1 MLELFFKNNQ
11 APAINSD
18 NLNRI
23 ISEINE
29 VEATGIQ
36 NKARTMDL
44 QSEIARL
51 VIEKGGSIVQAN
63 PEEEGSENITS
74 ILIDDKVYKISI
86 EGIGDLERRIETVET
101 DKADELTMNTG
112 IDISDWDRDIDPDV
126 PVIVDKYTN
135 YHDAV
140 SKISQQIDVMGN
152 RTDDLKTSLNEVG
165 KRKALEGA
173 SKILTN
179 TEQNIKVIDMSLYN
193 TLIFTLR
200 DSGATTCRVCI
211 YIPSAQ
217 FLSGFYNLVH
227 PFSYAGNIYNLVI
240 KKVSN
245 DTISAKVDTMSGS
258 GNIPTNQELVVGGF

>member
-11 APAINSD
+11 APALNSD

-112 IDISDWDRDIDPDV
+112 INISDWDRDIDPDV

-152 RTDDLKTSLNEVG
+152 RTDDLKTSLNELGKVVYTTLTVTTDANGYAEFSAPSVKHKIIQVLSNATGSNGVKAVVG
-165 KRKALEGA
+165 QNM
-173 SKILTN
+173 N
-179 TEQNIKVIDMSLYN
+179 TSACFGHFDMWNNS
-193 TLIFTLR
+193 
-200 DSGATTCRVCI
+200 SGANKTFSLLAI
-211 YIPSAQ
+211 W
-217 FLSGFYNLVH
+217 LVL
-227 PFSYAGNIYNLVI
+227 P
-240 KKVSN
+240 
-245 DTISAKVDTMSGS
+245 
-258 GNIPTNQELVVGGF
+258 

>member
-11 APAINSD
+11 APALNSD

-112 IDISDWDRDIDPDV
+112 INISDWDRDIDPDV

-152 RTDDLKTSLNEVG
+152 RTDDLKTSLNNLTKLAIASPANEEISLG
-165 KRKALEGA
+165 NNTYIKRIVKSIDSQMDVDTVIDTLPSGA
-173 SKILTN
+173 SDVSMLQLFANFSNQMRIL
-179 TEQNIKVIDMSLYN
+179 VVCLYH
-193 TLIFTLR
+193 
-200 DSGATTCRVCI
+200 VCI
-211 YIPSAQ
+211 TKI
-217 FLSGFYNLVH
+217 
-227 PFSYAGNIYNLVI
+227 I
-240 KKVSN
+240 
-245 DTISAKVDTMSGS
+245 AK
-258 GNIPTNQELVVGGF
+258 

>member
-1 MLELFFKNNQ
+1 
-11 APAINSD
+11 
-18 NLNRI
+18 
-23 ISEINE
+23 
-29 VEATGIQ
+29 
-36 NKARTMDL
+36 MDL

-112 IDISDWDRDIDPDV
+112 INISDWDRDIDPDV

-152 RTDDLKTSLNEVG
+152 RTDDLKTSLNE
-165 KRKALEGA
+165 LP
-173 SKILTN
+173 KIQHLTG
-179 TEQNIKVIDMSLYN
+179 TIQI
-193 TLIFTLR
+193 TAPT
-200 DSGATTCRVCI
+200 
-211 YIPSAQ
+211 
-217 FLSGFYNLVH
+217 
-227 PFSYAGNIYNLVI
+227 
-240 KKVSN
+240 
-245 DTISAKVDTMSGS
+245 TISKVANITVPKGFNIIRVYAHYANNRPTQLALGYGNTGYENLGNVVPASGMTPQDLSLTTAVKYGTANSINVYAKYDNAGS
-258 GNIPTNQELVVGGF
+258 NSIGYDILNIDI

>member
-11 APAINSD
+11 APALNSD

-112 IDISDWDRDIDPDV
+112 INISDWDRDIDPDV

-152 RTDDLKTSLNEVG
+152 RTDDLKTSLND
-165 KRKALEGA
+165 LDNP
-173 SKILTN
+173 TN
-179 TEQNIKVIDMSLYN
+179 KVIKLPNGTMIQSKNITFSSDVTKTWGSIFESQVQQSLGNWTEAFVETPIITTSVTNGNGWLETVSSTSRTYVGDCRMVRP
-193 TLIFTLR
+193 T
-200 DSGATTCRVCI
+200 SATV
-211 YIPSAQ
+211 
-217 FLSGFYNLVH
+217 
-227 PFSYAGNIYNLVI
+227 SYTVNVI
-240 KKVSN
+240 GIGRWK
-245 DTISAKVDTMSGS
+245 
-258 GNIPTNQELVVGGF
+258 

>member
-1 MLELFFKNNQ
+1 
-11 APAINSD
+11 
-18 NLNRI
+18 
-23 ISEINE
+23 
-29 VEATGIQ
+29 
-36 NKARTMDL
+36 MDL

-112 IDISDWDRDIDPDV
+112 INISDWDRDIDPDV

-152 RTDDLKTSLNEVG
+152 RTDDLKTSLNELDNIVFNIANNG
-165 KRKALEGA
+165 YNANTDRNVLENRINAIKYVINNIMKNGNGFVVLLLDIVVVII
-173 SKILTN
+173 SITILQGFKILKY
-179 TEQNIKVIDMSLYN
+179 Q
-193 TLIFTLR
+193 
-200 DSGATTCRVCI
+200 
-211 YIPSAQ
+211 
-217 FLSGFYNLVH
+217 H
-227 PFSYAGNIYNLVI
+227 
-240 KKVSN
+240 
-245 DTISAKVDTMSGS
+245 
-258 GNIPTNQELVVGGF
+258 

>member
-11 APAINSD
+11 APALNSD

-112 IDISDWDRDIDPDV
+112 IDISDWDRNIDPDV

-152 RTDDLKTSLNEVG
+152 RTDDLKTSLNKIMFE
-165 KRKALEGA
+165 KRNLTFSANGRA
-173 SKILTN
+173 SFTLN
-179 TEQNIKVIDMSLYN
+179 GVTENSIVVCSRN
-193 TLIFTLR
+193 VETATSLIFSAKCTANTVNI
-200 DSGATTCRVCI
+200 GCYEVTT
-211 YIPSAQ
+211 Q
-217 FLSGFYNLVH
+217 KG
-227 PFSYAGNIYNLVI
+227 YAGTFEVNMVIYN
-240 KKVSN
+240 
-245 DTISAKVDTMSGS
+245 
-258 GNIPTNQELVVGGF
+258 P

>member
-1 MLELFFKNNQ
+1 
-11 APAINSD
+11 
-18 NLNRI
+18 
-23 ISEINE
+23 
-29 VEATGIQ
+29 
-36 NKARTMDL
+36 MDL

-112 IDISDWDRDIDPDV
+112 INISDWDRDIDPDV

-152 RTDDLKTSLNEVG
+152 RTDDLKTSLNA
-165 KRKALEGA
+165 KAQGRSVTLNNHSSKTIKFKNYNTCAFITAGNSFYVYNYGYLFTIKSENNINVTLA
-173 SKILTN
+173 SDYVTITVDNTTN
-179 TEQNIKVIDMSLYN
+179 TNYYLGIVVMNDIE
-193 TLIFTLR
+193 
-200 DSGATTCRVCI
+200 
-211 YIPSAQ
+211 YI
-217 FLSGFYNLVH
+217 
-227 PFSYAGNIYNLVI
+227 
-240 KKVSN
+240 
-245 DTISAKVDTMSGS
+245 IS
-258 GNIPTNQELVVGGF
+258 

>member
-1 MLELFFKNNQ
+1 
-11 APAINSD
+11 
-18 NLNRI
+18 
-23 ISEINE
+23 
-29 VEATGIQ
+29 
-36 NKARTMDL
+36 MDL

-112 IDISDWDRDIDPDV
+112 INISDWDRDIDPDV

-152 RTDDLKTSLNEVG
+152 RTDDLKTSLNDNYYNKTEINSINLNMFRQFCFQPFSIDNGSSGNMEIKIGGNLSYSRNEAVNILLSTRYG
-165 KRKALEGA
+165 VCILRIQFDSQDVASSSVTQLAGTVAISNISA
-173 SKILTN
+173 SKASN
-179 TEQNIKVIDMSLYN
+179 
-193 TLIFTLR
+193 
-200 DSGATTCRVCI
+200 
-211 YIPSAQ
+211 
-217 FLSGFYNLVH
+217 
-227 PFSYAGNIYNLVI
+227 NLVI
-240 KKVSN
+240 TFTTNSWSHITGFI
-245 DTISAKVDTMSGS
+245 DLCCTEMYLISAKRV
-258 GNIPTNQELVVGGF
+258 

>member
-11 APAINSD
+11 APALNSD

-152 RTDDLKTSLNEVG
+152 RTDDLKTSLNIQSYTLSNIISG
-165 KRKALEGA
+165 ISNLDYKLKRQGNVVSFLGQFKFACQTAGTKNLA
-173 SKILTN
+173 SFPSELLPSGINMIEITFY
-179 TEQNIKVIDMSLYN
+179 DN
-193 TLIFTLR
+193 TLDMPVAGRVGADGLKMYPTSRNTLTE
-200 DSGATTCRVCI
+200 STW
-211 YIPSAQ
+211 YFSA
-217 FLSGFYNLVH
+217 SW
-227 PFSYAGNIYNLVI
+227 II
-240 KKVSN
+240 
-245 DTISAKVDTMSGS
+245 
-258 GNIPTNQELVVGGF
+258 

>member
-11 APAINSD
+11 APALNSD

-112 IDISDWDRDIDPDV
+112 INISDWDRDIDPDV

-152 RTDDLKTSLNEVG
+152 RTDDLKTSLNE
-165 KRKALEGA
+165 LDNP
-173 SKILTN
+173 TN
-179 TEQNIKVIDMSLYN
+179 KVIKLPNGTMIQSKVITFSSDVTKAWGS
-193 TLIFTLR
+193 IFESQAQQSFGNWTEAFVETPIITTSVTNGNGWLETVSSTSR
-200 DSGATTCRVCI
+200 TYVGDCRMVRPTSATV
-211 YIPSAQ
+211 
-217 FLSGFYNLVH
+217 
-227 PFSYAGNIYNLVI
+227 SYTVNVI
-240 KKVSN
+240 GIGRWK
-245 DTISAKVDTMSGS
+245 
-258 GNIPTNQELVVGGF
+258 